1 MGFLAK
7 TRPFQVCKNNSD
19 MLKYVHTQIIHTEC
33 IVLGLKTMSLYDKT
47 DMGGV
52 REAFLTTHWSVIEG
66 VKEHQDRDRELIGLL
81 IKRYWKPVY
90 CYLRRKGYQ
99 NEQAKDLTQIFFH
112 EVVLNRNLVERAD
125 SAKGRFRSF
134 LLHALGQFLISQQ
147 RKEDSKQRIPKDKL
161 VPLDITDPPVLPDT
175 IMKGSPEE
183 CFEHSWKSS
192 LLDWTLSELQSE
204 CREQGFETHWNIFR
218 DRVIQPIIEGKNPPT
233 YQEICSSYGI
243 DSESKVSNMLVTVK
257 RRFKAALK
265 KQLRATVLSENDV
278 NPELQ
283 EMLDLFK

>member
-1 MGFLAK
+1 M
-7 TRPFQVCKNNSD
+7 
-19 MLKYVHTQIIHTEC
+19 HIEC
-33 IVLGLKTMSLYDKT
+33 IVFGRKTMGRYDKT

-66 VKEHQDRDRELIGLL
+66 VKKHQDRDRVLIGLL
-81 IKRYWKPVY
+81 IERYWKPVY

-99 NEQAKDLTQIFFH
+99 NEQAKDLTQSFFH

-125 SAKGRFRSF
+125 SAKGQFRSF
-134 LLHALGQFLISQQ
+134 LLHALGQFLVSQK
-147 RKEDSKQRIPKDKL
+147 RKEDAKQHIPRDKL
-161 VPLDITDPPVLPDT
+161 VPLEITDPPVLPET
-175 IMKGSPEE
+175 IMKGTPEE

-192 LLDWTLSELQSE
+192 LLERTLSELQSE
-204 CREQGFETHWNIFR
+204 CKEQGLETHWNVFR
-218 DRVIQPIIEGKNPPT
+218 DRVVQPIVEGKNPPS
-233 YQEICSSYGI
+233 YQDICRTYGI

-265 KQLRATVLSENDV
+265 KQLRATVLSEDDV

-283 EMLDLFK
+283 EMLNLFQ